1 MRTFKNFVSNLIE
14 STRAEEETL
23 RALQNHAE
31 KLAKIANKRSDD
43 LEEHDEDKT
52 GHDEASKLH
61 QHAAISH
68 HTVMQ
73 HLSKLRDGS
82 TKRIDNLINLPRKQ
96 QTSDHQD
103 NIKDAQLER
112 NGHEDDLISHGYERD
127 SHASAS
133 DFHQRMSW

>member
-103 NIKDAQLER
+103 NIKDAQL
-112 NGHEDDLISHGYERD
+112 
-127 SHASAS
+127 
-133 DFHQRMSW
+133 